1 MAKTIRQRPLT
12 VEDLL
17 TPRAETRSGF
27 VAMALEKNSMATVYV
42 EQARA
47 LKVIAGSAEKPRDLL
62 TIDDIRPGL
71 LAASGL
77 SDKALRHLDEIA
89 KTDAILGLIEN
100 FLEPAG
106 MDFPNELVYR
116 YLLTKGDAL
125 GGRARNLAGALGDR
139 KFLQTLVSVLTI
151 AGVKYSW
158 KDRKTGKWITDP
170 ISEISTERPISAVYW
185 RKNRR
190 DRLLRMNVSVPL
202 IRKNVDLV
210 LLDAKPEHLVGTDR
224 NLLLQNTRYV
234 ALGELK
240 GGIDPAGAD
249 EHWKTADTALSR
261 ARTHFQGQRL
271 NPPTFFVGAA
281 IERSMAEE
289 IVDQLR
295 RGVLQKAANLTN
307 AEQLTTICQWL
318 MNL

>member
-1 MAKTIRQRPLT
+1 MAKGIKQRPLS
-12 VEDLL
+12 VDDLL
-17 TPRAETRSGF
+17 TPREETRAGF
-27 VAMALEKNSMATVYV
+27 VKMALEKNSMATVYV
-42 EQARA
+42 EEARA
-47 LKVIAGSAEKPRDLL
+47 LKVIASSAKKPRELL
-62 TIDDIRPGL
+62 TMKDIRPGL

-77 SDKALRHLDEIA
+77 SDKALRHLDEA
-89 KTDAILGLIEN
+89 SKNDAILGLIES

-106 MDFPNELVYR
+106 LDFPDELVYR
-116 YLLTKGDAL
+116 YLLNKGDAL

-151 AGVKYSW
+151 AGVKYTW
-158 KDRKTGKWITDP
+158 KDRKTGKWVSEP
-170 ISEISTERPISAVYW
+170 VGEISTERPITAIYW
-185 RKNRR
+185 RKGGR

-210 LLDAKPEHLVGTDR
+210 LLDAKPADLSASGR
-224 NLLLQNTRYV
+224 NLLLQNTRYI

-295 RGVLQKAANLTN
+295 RGVMEQAANLTSS
-307 AEQLTTICQWL
+307 EQLTIVCRWL